1 MLDEDGSVKMSSAL
15 LASCT
20 LNDMY
25 NLMLEEKLSDS
36 LGVCDDVVTP
46 RATLISLMKKDA
58 SRFVLC
64 VHPGR

>member
-1 MLDEDGSVKMSSAL
+1 MQVLDEDGSVKMSSAL

-46 RATLISLMKKDA
+46 RATLKKDD